1 MVKFIETT
9 PGNYDLYVNDK
20 KIVDVQINQ
29 DINGKIKIS
38 HPSDKF
44 KAILFAILIIPIS
57 MVCAYVEI
65 KDISFIIHTAISLF
79 R

>member
-1 MVKFIETT
+1 MVKFIQTST
-9 PGNYDLYVNDK
+9 GTYDMYVNDEK
-20 KIVDVQINQ
+20 VNDVIITE